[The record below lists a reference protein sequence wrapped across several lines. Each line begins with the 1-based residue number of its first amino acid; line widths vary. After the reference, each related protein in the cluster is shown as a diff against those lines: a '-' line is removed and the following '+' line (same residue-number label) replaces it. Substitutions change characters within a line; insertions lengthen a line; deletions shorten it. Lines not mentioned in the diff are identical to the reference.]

1 MSLMKIF
8 LAPLVGG
15 IIGYITNDLAIKM
28 LFHPRKAIYI
38 GKWHVPFTPGLIP
51 QQKERIAISI
61 GKVISSQ
68 LLNEETIKQT
78 IVSEKTLQLMKEKID
93 GMLDKF
99 KEDTRTVEEF
109 LGTYIPKE
117 QIEVHKDTIRQQGTQ
132 FLVQKIEQGNIGTKM
147 VQQAMNVLQE
157 KLKTSIMG
165 IFIDEAFCKSIEE
178 PIGKIVN
185 DMIAEKAPEVI
196 DAEILKLED
205 DVLETKMQTVYEMQQ
220 KHMPTLTDEIVKV
233 YETTIDNYLG
243 NVLNAVNIEKIV
255 VEKVRSFDAEQLEQ
269 MIFGIMKK
277 ELNAIVYLGAALGFL
292 MGFINLLW

>member
-28 LFHPRKAIYI
+28 LFHPRKAVYI

-51 QQKERIAISI
+51 QQKERIAMSI
-61 GKVISSQ
+61 GRVISSQ

-78 IVSEKTLQLMKEKID
+78 IVSEKTVQLMKDKIN
-93 GMLDKF
+93 GMLSKF

-109 LGTYIPKE
+109 LGNYIPQE
-117 QIEVHKDTIRQQGTQ
+117 QIQVHKDTIRQHGTQ

-178 PIGKIVN
+178 PIGKVVN
-185 DMIAEKAPEVI
+185 EMIAEKAPEMI
-196 DAEILKLED
+196 DAEIVKLED
-205 DVLETKMQTVYEMQQ
+205 DVLETKMQTIYEMQQ
-220 KHMPTLTDEIVKV
+220 QHMPTLADEIVKL
-233 YETTIDNYLG
+233 YQTTIDNYLG
-243 NVLNAVNIEKIV
+243 NVLEAVDIENIV

-277 ELNAIVYLGAALGFL
+277 ELNAIVYLGAILGFL

>member
-178 PIGKIVN
+178 PIGK
-185 DMIAEKAPEVI
+185 
-196 DAEILKLED
+196 
-205 DVLETKMQTVYEMQQ
+205 
-220 KHMPTLTDEIVKV
+220 
-233 YETTIDNYLG
+233 
-243 NVLNAVNIEKIV
+243 
-255 VEKVRSFDAEQLEQ
+255 
-269 MIFGIMKK
+269 
-277 ELNAIVYLGAALGFL
+277 
-292 MGFINLLW
+292 

>member
-28 LFHPRKAIYI
+28 LFHPRKAVYI

-51 QQKERIAISI
+51 QQKERIAMSI
-61 GKVISSQ
+61 GRVISSQ

-78 IVSEKTLQLMKEKID
+78 IVSEKTVQLMKDKIN
-93 GMLDKF
+93 GMLSKF

-109 LGTYIPKE
+109 LGNYIPQE
-117 QIEVHKDTIRQQGTQ
+117 QIQVHKDTIRQHGTQ
-132 FLVQKIEQGNIGTKM
+132 FLVQKIEQGDIGTKM

-178 PIGKIVN
+178 PIGKVVN
-185 DMIAEKAPEVI
+185 EMIAEKAPEMI
-196 DAEILKLED
+196 DAEIVKLED
-205 DVLETKMQTVYEMQQ
+205 DVLETKMQTIYEMQQ
-220 KHMPTLTDEIVKV
+220 QHMPTLADEIVKL
-233 YETTIDNYLG
+233 YQTTIDNYLG
-243 NVLNAVNIEKIV
+243 NVLEAVDIENIV

-277 ELNAIVYLGAALGFL
+277 ELNAIVYLGAILGFL

>member
-1 MSLMKIF
+1 MSLIKIF

-28 LFHPRKAIYI
+28 LFHPRKAVYI

-51 QQKERIAISI
+51 QQKERIAMSI
-61 GKVISSQ
+61 GRVISSQ

-78 IVSEKTLQLMKEKID
+78 IVSEKTVQLMKDKIN
-93 GMLDKF
+93 GMLSKF

-109 LGTYIPKE
+109 LGNYIPQE
-117 QIEVHKDTIRQQGTQ
+117 QIQVHKDTIRQHGTQ
-132 FLVQKIEQGNIGTKM
+132 FLVQKIEQGDIGTKM

-178 PIGKIVN
+178 PIGKVVN
-185 DMIAEKAPEVI
+185 EMIAEKAPEMI
-196 DAEILKLED
+196 DAEIVKLED
-205 DVLETKMQTVYEMQQ
+205 DVLETKMQTIYEMQQ
-220 KHMPTLTDEIVKV
+220 QHMPTLADEIVKL
-233 YETTIDNYLG
+233 YQTTIDNYLG
-243 NVLNAVNIEKIV
+243 NVLEAVDIENIV

-277 ELNAIVYLGAALGFL
+277 ELNAIVYLGAILGFL

>member
-1 MSLMKIF
+1 MSLMKLF

-51 QQKERIAISI
+51 QQKERIAMSI
-61 GKVISSQ
+61 GRVISSQ

-78 IVSEKTLQLMKEKID
+78 IVSEKTLQLMKEKIN
-93 GMLDKF
+93 GMLYKF
-99 KEDTRTVEEF
+99 KEDTRTVGEF
-109 LGTYIPKE
+109 LGNYIPQE
-117 QIEVHKDTIRQQGTQ
+117 QIELHKDTIRQHGTQ
-132 FLVQKIEQGNIGTKM
+132 FLVQKIEQGDIGTKM

-178 PIGKIVN
+178 PIGKLVN
-185 DMIAEKAPEVI
+185 EMIAEKAPEMI
-196 DAEILKLED
+196 EAEIAKLEE
-205 DVLETKMQTVYEMQQ
+205 DVLETKMQTIYEMQQ
-220 KHMPTLTDEIVKV
+220 QHMPTLADEIVKL
-233 YETTIDNYLG
+233 YQKTIDNYLG
-243 NVLNAVNIEKIV
+243 NVLEAVDIENIV

-277 ELNAIVYLGAALGFL
+277 ELNAIVYLGAVLGFL
-292 MGFINLLW
+292 MGFVNLLW